1 MDTNVQALKNL
12 YAALGGT
19 PADVADINL
28 IPDMI
33 NAISGLDIGGGSGAV
48 IVTLNC
54 VLDIKQDYIESCG
67 LVTNA
72 EMTITVAEEYAG
84 KHGTC
89 LNAIYYNN
97 DGTFPLVTF
106 WKESTFEADATG
118 SATVTVDVSNVYSE
132 SIHTVPGGIPG
143 KVTVIFV

>member
-28 IPDMI
+28 ISDMI
-33 NAISGLDIGGGSGAV
+33 NAISALDIGGGSGAV

-54 VLDIKQDYIESCG
+54 TLDIKQDYIAS
-67 LVTNA
+67 LTLAANA
-72 EMTITVAEEYAG
+72 ELTITVPEEYAG

-89 LNAIYYNN
+89 LNAIYYDN
-97 DGTFPLVTF
+97 DETFPLVTF

-118 SATVTVDVSNVYSE
+118 STTVTVDVSNAYSE
-132 SIHTVPGGIPG
+132 ELMPASTGFPG